1 LPFNF
6 GGGSGSLQALIV
18 ESIIGVF
25 AFDDS
30 LKLITKSIFQPDPG
44 DIAKN
49 ITRLQDGE
57 MIDEVNSVVE
67 QLRGKGFEEFVLED
81 EQLANNMVKK
91 FGVRIHVETP
101 SQAGRLLR
109 SKIADFSTESGFTST
124 PEELHSLLYQVNV
137 LLTKQKIRGAAERR
151 DKLIVQA
158 IEATDDIDKTLNLF
172 ASRIRE
178 WYGLYFPELNRLI
191 ENHQTYATLISKIGD
206 RSQYSHEN
214 LHSVATFS
222 DAMRAELER
231 QAKGSMGAR
240 IADYDLTRIRNF
252 ASIIKELYDARSEIE
267 QYVDNIM
274 KEVAPNVTGLA
285 GSMIGARLLSLA
297 GGLEELSRLPAS
309 TIQVLGAE
317 KALFRALK
325 TGANPPKHGII
336 FQHPLIHRASWW
348 QRGKV
353 ARVLAGK
360 LSIAARIDAYSGEYQ
375 ADELKYTLDKRMEDI
390 KKKYPKPTVRKE
402 PPKYGEPTRYK
413 REPFKRDIKRRGWKK
428 Y

>member
-1 LPFNF
+1 M
-6 GGGSGSLQALIV
+6 QASIV
-18 ESIIGVF
+18 ESIIGIF

-30 LKLITKSIFQPDPG
+30 QKLIMKSIFKADPEG
-44 DIAKN
+44 IAKN
-49 ITRLQDGE
+49 ITKLQDGE
-57 MIDEVNSVVE
+57 IIDEVDSIAE
-67 QLRGKGFEEFVLED
+67 QLKGKGFDEFVLED

-91 FGVRIHVETP
+91 YKVRIHVETP
-101 SQAGRLLR
+101 SKAGRSLR
-109 SKIADFSTESGFTST
+109 SRISDYSAKSGFTGS
-124 PEELHSLLYQVNV
+124 PEELYSLLYQVNI

-178 WYGLYFPELNRLI
+178 WYGLYFPELNKMI
-191 ENHQTYATLISKIGD
+191 ENHQTYVTLISKIGD
-206 RSQYSHEN
+206 RGQYSQDN
-214 LHSVATFS
+214 LRNVAAFS
-222 DAMRAELER
+222 DALRAELER

-267 QYVDNIM
+267 QYIDNIM

-325 TGANPPKHGII
+325 TGADPPKHGII

-360 LSIAARIDAYSGEYQ
+360 LSIASRIDAYSGEYQ
-375 ADELKYTLDKRMEDI
+375 ADELKYTLDKRIEDI
-390 KKKYPKPTVRKE
+390 KKKYPKPAARKE
-402 PPKYGEPTRYK
+402 PRKYGEPTRNK
-413 REPFKRDIKRRGWKK
+413 REPFKRDMKRREWKR

>member
-1 LPFNF
+1 LHA
-6 GGGSGSLQALIV
+6 SIV
-18 ESIIGVF
+18 ESFIGVL

-30 LKLITKSIFQPDPG
+30 LKLITKSVFQPNSNLM
-44 DIAKN
+44 AEK
-49 ITRLQDGE
+49 ITRLQNGE
-57 MIDEVNSVVE
+57 TIDELDTVVE
-67 QLRGKGFEEFVLED
+67 SLRDKGFDEFVLED
-81 EQLANNMVKK
+81 EQLANNVAKK
-91 FGVRIHVETP
+91 AGVRVHVENP
-101 SQAGRLLR
+101 SPAGRLVR
-109 SKIADFSTESGFTST
+109 SKLGDLSVEAGFAGT
-124 PEELHSLLYQVNV
+124 PAELYTLLYQVNV

-178 WYGLYFPELNRLI
+178 WYGLYFPELNRMI
-191 ENHQTYATLISKIGD
+191 ENHQTYSVLVSMIAD
-206 RSQYSHEN
+206 RAQYTQEN
-214 LHSVATFS
+214 LRSIASFS
-222 DAMRAELER
+222 DAMRTELER

-240 IADYDLTRIRNF
+240 IADYDLTQIRNF
-252 ASIIKELYDARSEIE
+252 ALILKELYEARNEIE

-274 KEVAPNVTGLA
+274 KEVAPNMTGLA
-285 GSMIGARLLSLA
+285 GSMIGARLMSLA

-325 TGANPPKHGII
+325 TGANPPKHGLI

-375 ADELKYTLDKRMEDI
+375 ADELKFTLDKRIEDI
-390 KKKYPKPTVRKE
+390 KKKYPKPTGRKE
-402 PPKYGEPTRYK
+402 PPKYEEPKKFR
-413 REPFKRDIKRRGWKK
+413 REQFRRDAKRRNWKN

>member
-1 LPFNF
+1 
-6 GGGSGSLQALIV
+6 LQASIV

-30 LKLITKSIFQPDPG
+30 LKLVTKSVFKADAEE
-44 DIAKN
+44 IAKN
-49 ITRLQDGE
+49 VTKLQGGE
-57 MIDEVNSVVE
+57 IVEEVDSIAE
-67 QLRGKGFEEFVLED
+67 QLKNKGFDEFVLED
-81 EQLANNMVKK
+81 EQLANSMIKRYQIRV
-91 FGVRIHVETP
+91 HVETP
-101 SQAGRLLR
+101 SKAGRLLR
-109 SKIADFSTESGFTST
+109 SKILDYSAKSGFTGSD
-124 PEELHSLLYQVNV
+124 EELYSLLYQVNV

-178 WYGLYFPELNRLI
+178 WYGLYFPELNRMI

-206 RSQYSHEN
+206 RGQYSQDN
-214 LHSVATFS
+214 LRNIATFS

-240 IADYDLTRIRNF
+240 IADYDLARIRNF
-252 ASIIKELYDARSEIE
+252 ASIIKELYDARIEIE
-267 QYVDNIM
+267 QYVDEIM

-336 FQHPLIHRASWW
+336 FQHPIIHRASWW

-375 ADELKYTLDKRMEDI
+375 ADELKFTLDRRIEDI
-390 KKKYPKPTVRKE
+390 KKKYPRPTTRKE
-402 PPKYGEPTRYK
+402 PPKYGEPDRRK
-413 REPFKRDIKRRGWKK
+413 REPFKRDMKRREWKK

>member
-1 LPFNF
+1 M
-6 GGGSGSLQALIV
+6 QASVV
-18 ESIIGVF
+18 ESLIGVF
-25 AFDDS
+25 GFDASLNVLTKGIFPQNPEDIAS
-30 LKLITKSIFQPDPG
+30 IILKLQQGEIT
-44 DIAKN
+44 
-49 ITRLQDGE
+49 
-57 MIDEVNSVVE
+57 DEVSSVIR
-67 QLRGKGFEEFVLED
+67 QLLDKGFDELVLED
-81 EQLANNMVKK
+81 EQLANNIVKK
-91 FGVRIHVETP
+91 YGIRVHVETP
-101 SQAGRLLR
+101 SSAGRLLR
-109 SKIADFSTESGFTST
+109 SRIADFAADTGFAGT
-124 PEELHSLLYQVNV
+124 PRELYSLLYQVN
-137 LLTKQKIRGAAERR
+137 LMLSRQKIRGAAERR
-151 DKLIVQA
+151 DKLIVQS

-191 ENHQTYATLISKIGD
+191 ENHQTYATLISKIGNREQYTQD
-206 RSQYSHEN
+206 NLRS
-214 LHSVATFS
+214 AGTFS

-252 ASIIKELYDARSEIE
+252 ASIIKELYEARSEIE
-267 QYVDNIM
+267 QYVDEVM

-309 TIQVLGAE
+309 TVQVLGAE

-360 LSIAARIDAYSGEYQ
+360 LSIATRIDAYSGEYQ
-375 ADELKYTLDKRMEDI
+375 ADVLKYTLDKRIEDI
-390 KKKYPKPTVRKE
+390 KKKYPKPTRKE
-402 PPKYGEPTRYK
+402 PMKYE
-413 REPFKRDIKRRGWKK
+413 REEFRKDFRRDMKRRDRRRF
-428 Y
+428 

>member
-1 LPFNF
+1 M
-6 GGGSGSLQALIV
+6 QASIV
-18 ESIIGVF
+18 ESIIGVL

-30 LKLITKSIFQPDPG
+30 LKLVTKDIFKADPEEIAKSITK
-44 DIAKN
+44 
-49 ITRLQDGE
+49 LQDGE
-57 MIDEVNSVVE
+57 IIEELDSIVE
-67 QLRGKGFEEFVLED
+67 QLRGKGFDEFVLED
-81 EQLANNMVKK
+81 EQLANNVAKK
-91 FGVRIHVETP
+91 YQIRIHVETP
-101 SQAGRLLR
+101 SQAGKSFR
-109 SKIADFSTESGFTST
+109 SRISDFAAKSGFTGSA
-124 PEELHSLLYQVNV
+124 EELYSLLYQVNV

-172 ASRIRE
+172 ASRVRE
-178 WYGLYFPELNRLI
+178 WYGLYFPELDRMI

-206 RSQYSHEN
+206 RGQYSQDN
-214 LHSVATFS
+214 LRSVASFS

-240 IADYDLTRIRNF
+240 IADYDLSKIRNF
-252 ASIIKELYDARSEIE
+252 ASIIKELYDARAEIE
-267 QYVDNIM
+267 KYVDNIM
-274 KEVAPNVTGLA
+274 KEVSPNVTGLA

-375 ADELKYTLDKRMEDI
+375 ADELKYTLDRRIEDI
-390 KKKYPKPTVRKE
+390 KKKYPRPAAHKEAPKPRE
-402 PPKYGEPTRYK
+402 PPRRN
-413 REPFKRDIKRRGWKK
+413 REPFKRDMKRREWKR

>member
-1 LPFNF
+1 
-6 GGGSGSLQALIV
+6 LQASIV

-30 LKLITKSIFQPDPG
+30 LKLITKNVFKPDPEE
-44 DIAKN
+44 IAMKV
-49 ITRLQDGE
+49 IKLQEGE
-57 MIDEVNSVVE
+57 TIDELDAVAD
-67 QLRGKGFEEFVLED
+67 QLREKGFDEFVLED
-81 EQLANNMVKK
+81 EQLANTMVKK
-91 FGVRIHVETP
+91 YKVRIHVETP
-101 SQAGRLLR
+101 SKAGKSLR
-109 SKIADFSTESGFTST
+109 SKISDYSEKSGFTGS
-124 PEELHSLLYQVNV
+124 PEMLYSLLYQVNL

-206 RSQYSHEN
+206 RSQYSQDN
-214 LHSVATFS
+214 LRNVASFS
-222 DAMRAELER
+222 DAMRTELER

-240 IADYDLTRIRNF
+240 IAEYDLTKIRNF
-252 ASIIKELYDARSEIE
+252 ASIIKELYDSRSEIE
-267 QYVDNIM
+267 QYVDSIM

-360 LSIAARIDAYSGEYQ
+360 LSIAARIDTYSGEYQ
-375 ADELKYTLDKRMEDI
+375 ADELKYILERRIEDI
-390 KKKYPKPTVRKE
+390 KKKYPRPTARKE
-402 PPKYGEPTRYK
+402 PPKYGEPSKYK
-413 REPFKRDIKRRGWKK
+413 REPFKRDLKRRGWKK